1 MARREITQYFDDL
14 DNSPLED
21 SEVNIINFSVDG
33 SHYVLDLSEKNAAA
47 FRAALEPWIAAA
59 QVAPAPQK
67 APARQ
72 TRASSAAQRERS
84 RAIREWARE
93 NGFKVKGFAHIVMP
107 LNKHQRNRPAV
118 KPPPIHGGFYLFP
131 DSCPPLKLF
140 KAV

>member
-33 SHYVLDLSEKNAAA
+33 NHYVLDLSEKNAAA

-67 APARQ
+67 SPA
-72 TRASSAAQRERS
+72 RASSATTAAQRERS

-93 NGFKVKGFAHIVMP
+93 NGIDVSDRGKIAASVLDA
-107 LNKHQRNRPAV
+107 
-118 KPPPIHGGFYLFP
+118 YE
-131 DSCPPLKLF
+131 
-140 KAV
+140 KAQGR

>member
-72 TRASSAAQRERS
+72 TLASSAAQRERS
-84 RAIREWARE
+84 RAIREWARD
-93 NGFKVKGFAHIVMP
+93 NGFKVSDRGKISASV
-107 LNKHQRNRPAV
+107 LDAYEKA
-118 KPPPIHGGFYLFP
+118 GGR
-131 DSCPPLKLF
+131 
-140 KAV
+140 